1 MNRRR
6 LIEPI
11 VILAIAATTE
21 LLIFAGGEGPARLV
35 FGLTFSLLVPGWALL
50 RLVRLET
57 DLLTWLALASAIATA
72 IDIAVVLPLLY
83 IGIWSIHLGVT
94 IILGII
100 VVLVAIDLPVVRR
113 RLRAMAIGTFLALNR
128 WRVP

>member
-21 LLIFAGGEGPARLV
+21 LLVFAGGEGPARLV
-35 FGLTFSLLVPGWALL
+35 FGLTFSLLVPGWAML

-57 DLLTWLALASAIATA
+57 DLLTWLALAVAIATA

-100 VVLVAIDLPVVRR
+100 VVLVGIDLPVIRR
-113 RLRAMAIGTFLALNR
+113 RLRAMAVGTFLALNR